1 MKNVQNSIQ
10 YLYEILKFE
19 RKEIVSIYIY
29 SFFSGLLQLAIPL
42 GIQSIISFVLGGSI
56 STSIVILILL
66 VISSV
71 VVGGYMQV
79 AQMKIIEK
87 IQQQLFLRYSFEY
100 AYKIPHLNLK
110 SVDGHYLPKV
120 TNQFLDSISLQKG
133 ISKILLD
140 VPSAMLQVL
149 FGLLLLS
156 FYHPVFIGF
165 GILLVVVVLLILRFT
180 GQKGFETSMQESK
193 YKYKTVAYLQDVA
206 RTVTSFKFSRNTS
219 YHVERTDHYVTNYL
233 KARTAH
239 FKILLTQYWTLI
251 IFKVVITAVMLIV
264 GVVLLIDLKINI
276 GQFIASE
283 IIILTVISSVEKI
296 ISSLEKV
303 YDVMTSLEKVNELLE
318 KPNEATGDY
327 KLDEK
332 TKINI
337 SFDKVSFGYLNE
349 QKVVKNLSFE
359 INQGEVVSIMGRYSS
374 GKTTL
379 LKLLAGTHHVDEGTF
394 TINGIPIVNYHTDSL
409 RKYIGVL
416 FQHYDIIHG
425 SLLENILMDEDVSLL
440 PEVTK
445 ISKVVGLD
453 QFVSTHKDGYDMQLL
468 QNGQHLSGKIVKK
481 ILLMRAL
488 IKKPKLLLLEEPW
501 LGLDYE
507 DIENIKKYL
516 LNEMKGTT
524 IVVVH
529 NEPEFALVS
538 NKVLMLEQGEI
549 TFNGLWSDFQSKS
562 K

>member
-1 MKNVQNSIQ
+1 VKNVQNSIQ

-19 RKEIVSIYIY
+19 KKEIVSIYIY

-42 GIQSIISFVLGGSI
+42 GIQSIISFVLGGAI
-56 STSIVILILL
+56 STSLVILIVL

-71 VVGGYMQV
+71 VMGGYMQV

-100 AYKIPHLNLK
+100 SYKIPHLNLK
-110 SVDGHYLPKV
+110 NVEGHYLPKV

-165 GILLVVVVLLILRFT
+165 GILLVIVVLLILRFT
-180 GQKGFETSMQESK
+180 GQRGFETSMQESK

-206 RTVTSFKFSRNTS
+206 RTITSFKFSRNSS
-219 YHVERTDHYVTNYL
+219 YHIERTDHYVTNYL

-251 IFKVVITAVMLIV
+251 IFKVVITALMLIV

-283 IIILTVISSVEKI
+283 IIILTVINSVEKI

-318 KPNEATGDY
+318 KPTEVTGDY
-327 KLDEK
+327 RLEEK
-332 TKINI
+332 SKINI
-337 SFDKVSFGYLNE
+337 SFNNVSFGYSEE
-349 QKVVKNLSFE
+349 QKVIKNVSFE
-359 INQGEVVSIMGRYSS
+359 INQGEVISIMGRYSS

-379 LKLLAGTHHVDEGTF
+379 LKLLAGTHLVDEGTF
-394 TINGIPIVNYHTDSL
+394 AINGIPLVNYHIESL
-409 RKYIGVL
+409 REHIGVL
-416 FQHYDIIHG
+416 FQHYDIIQG
-425 SLLENILMDEDVSLL
+425 SLLENILMDEDVTLL
-440 PEVTK
+440 PEVSKLSK
-445 ISKVVGLD
+445 IVGLD
-453 QFVSTHKDGYDMQLL
+453 NFVSSHKDGYDMQLL
-468 QNGQHLSGKIVKK
+468 QNGQHLSGKIVRK

-529 NEPEFALVS
+529 NEPEFAAVS
-538 NKVLMLEQGEI
+538 NKVFLLENGQI
-549 TFNGLWSDFQSKS
+549 TFNGLWSDFQTKS
-562 K
+562 N